1 MWFFLCFP
9 TLKNKSNQNENQKS
23 PPAGHSDHTAEYDR
37 NVKNSIR
44 IKLQEKWTNLH
55 FFCNKIHKKTRK
67 SSRRNKK
74 KLYSLE
80 KIAW

>member
-44 IKLQEKWTNLH
+44 IKLQENEQTCIFSAIKFT
-55 FFCNKIHKKTRK
+55 KKHARAHVGI
-67 SSRRNKK
+67 K